1 MKKNSL
7 VFLSLLAAFTSQA
20 QVKDTAFAAVRYTF
34 TYLSDTTMP
43 AETENMIL
51 YLGRNTSE
59 YKSYDRML
67 SDSVIKEQLEK
78 LKNVPAESMGSVRI
92 GNPGMKR
99 GNGGVIYKD
108 MAGTKMQRVENF
120 LKNYLID
127 EPMPV
132 INWNMTQETKKI
144 QELDCQK
151 ATATFRGRTYNAWF
165 TNQLP
170 YSNGPWKLGGLPGLI
185 LEAYD
190 DEKQVVFRFENF
202 ENVGHRHIPIS
213 LPADVIVATE
223 KEYKQLREFAAKDP
237 QGYLNNVM
245 SADMKGGSVSG
256 GGINVVS
263 GSPRAGLIP
272 GSAPTRRRVLNNP
285 IERVQ

>member
-1 MKKNSL
+1 MKK
-7 VFLSLLAAFTSQA
+7 SLLIFLLLPAAFTAQA
-20 QVKDTAFAAVRYTF
+20 QGKDTAFAAVRYTF

-51 YLGRNTSE
+51 FLGRNTSE
-59 YKSYDRML
+59 YKSYDRMV
-67 SDSVIKEQLEK
+67 SDSLIKEQLEK
-78 LKNVPAESMGSVRI
+78 LKNVPAESMGPVRI

-99 GNGGVIYKD
+99 GNGGAIYKD
-108 MAGTKMQRVENF
+108 MAGIKMQRIENL

-127 EPMPV
+127 EAMPA
-132 INWNMTQETKKI
+132 INWNMTAETKKI
-144 QELDCQK
+144 QELNCQK
-151 ATATFRGRTYNAWF
+151 ATATFRGRTYSAWF

-213 LPADVIVATE
+213 IPPDVIVATE
-223 KEYKQLREFAAKDP
+223 KEYKQLRELAAKDP
-237 QGYLNNVM
+237 QGCLNSVM
-245 SADMKGGSVSG
+245 SAELKGGSVSAG
-256 GGINVVS
+256 GGISVANG
-263 GSPRAGLIP
+263 GSRAGV
-272 GSAPTRRRVLNNP
+272 GGAPAKRRVVNNP
-285 IERVQ
+285 IEKGQ